1 MSGGAEAFYAARVGD
16 GIEHTASKGWLVL
29 GLIGGAIAGAA
40 FTLATGGVGTVVL
53 AATVAGAAGG
63 GGLGEVLGGMSWAP
77 HQETGHLVTGS
88 SNVFINGRSAVMS
101 HMSVGDC
108 DEHGPA
114 FQRVAEGSSRV
125 YINGLPA
132 ARTGDRLACSGII
145 SSGSPNVIIGGDKE
159 QTDVISPE
167 IPEWVDKVLL
177 AVGLAATAVLAGPAI
192 ALLSFAGGMGG
203 GYGGSYIGGKLWGEG
218 SDRQKWLSLGGA
230 FAGGLAGA
238 KGGAAFNAWRNTP
251 KSLINLK
258 EIEPQLATD
267 PDSAFFWSGRTESVG
282 GPEIAEAIAK
292 SRDGVTLEST
302 LTDKNIEMPRWDPK
316 DPLSIKAWEEVSASY
331 ARQVS
336 GEVRAVVG
344 QSLRKGNIWEN
355 VELPRLMGNDNVT
368 KITTI
373 DPMTQSEKVIF
384 IRDN

>member
-125 YINGLPA
+125 YINELPA

>member
-132 ARTGDRLACSGII
+132 ARTGDHLACSGII

-336 GEVRAVVG
+336 GEVGAVVG

>member
-316 DPLSIKAWEEVSASY
+316 DPLSIKVWEEVSASY

-336 GEVRAVVG
+336 
-344 QSLRKGNIWEN
+344 
-355 VELPRLMGNDNVT
+355 
-368 KITTI
+368 
-373 DPMTQSEKVIF
+373 
-384 IRDN
+384 

>member
-1 MSGGAEAFYAARVGD
+1 MSGAAEAFSAARVGD
-16 GIEHTASKGWLVL
+16 GIEHSASKGWLVL

-63 GGLGEVLGGMSWAP
+63 GGLGEVLGSMSWAP
-77 HQETGHLVTGS
+77 HHETGHLVTGS
-88 SNVFINGRSAVMS
+88 SNVFINGRPAVMS

-114 FQRVAEGSSRV
+114 LQRVAEGSSRV

-132 ARTGDRLACSGII
+132 ARMGDRLTCSGVI
-145 SSGSPNVIIGGDKE
+145 SGGSTNVIIGGIKE

-167 IPEWVDKVLL
+167 IPDWVDRVLL
-177 AVGLAATAVLAGPAI
+177 GVGLAATTVLAGPAI
-192 ALLSFAGGMGG
+192 ALLGFAGGLGG
-203 GYGGSYIGGKLWGEG
+203 GYGGAYIGGKLWGEG
-218 SDRQKWLSLGGA
+218 SDGQKWLSLGGA

-267 PDSAFFWSGRTESVG
+267 PDSAFFWSGRTEGVG
-282 GPEIAEAIAK
+282 GPDVAEAIAK
-292 SRDGVTLEST
+292 SRGGVTLEST
-302 LTDKNIEMPRWDPK
+302 IKDKNIKMREWDFDNPQ
-316 DPLSIKAWEEVSASY
+316 SIKAWEDVSASY
-331 ARQVS
+331 AKQVS

-344 QSLRKGNIWEN
+344 QSLREGNIWEN

-368 KITTI
+368 KISTI
-373 DPMTQSEKVIF
+373 DPISQTEKVIF
-384 IRDN
+384 VRDN

>member
-108 DEHGPA
+108 DEHGPS

-125 YINGLPA
+125 YINELPA

>member
-1 MSGGAEAFYAARVGD
+1 MGD
-16 GIEHTASKGWLVL
+16 GIGHSASKGWLVL
-29 GLIGGAIAGAA
+29 GLIGGPIAGAA
-40 FTLATGGVGTVVL
+40 FTLATGGLGTVVL

-63 GGLGEVLGGMSWAP
+63 GGLGEVLGSMSWAP
-77 HQETGHLVTGS
+77 HHESGYLVISS
-88 SNVFINGRSAVMS
+88 SNVFINGRPAVMA

-114 FQRVAEGSSRV
+114 LQRVAEGSSRV

-132 ARTGDRLACSGII
+132 ARTGDRLTCSGVI
-145 SSGSPNVIIGGDKE
+145 SDGSPNVIVGGSKV
-159 QTDVISPE
+159 QTDEISPE
-167 IPEWVDKVLL
+167 IPDWVDRVLL
-177 AVGLAATAVLAGPAI
+177 GVGLAATAVLVGPAI
-192 ALLSFAGGMGG
+192 ALLGFAGGLGE
-203 GYGGSYIGGKLWGEG
+203 GYGGAYIGGKLWGEG
-218 SDRQKWLSLGGA
+218 SDGQKWLSLGGA

-267 PDSAFFWSGRTESVG
+267 PDSAFFWSGRTEGVG
-282 GPEIAEAIAK
+282 GPDVAVAIAK
-292 SRDGVTLEST
+292 SRGGVTLEST
-302 LTDKNIEMPRWDPK
+302 NKDKNSKMPEWDFDNPQ
-316 DPLSIKAWEEVSASY
+316 SIKAWEDVSSSY
-331 ARQVS
+331 AKQVS

-344 QSLRKGNIWEN
+344 QTLREGNIWEN

-373 DPMTQSEKVIF
+373 DPVSQTEKVIF
-384 IRDN
+384 VRDR